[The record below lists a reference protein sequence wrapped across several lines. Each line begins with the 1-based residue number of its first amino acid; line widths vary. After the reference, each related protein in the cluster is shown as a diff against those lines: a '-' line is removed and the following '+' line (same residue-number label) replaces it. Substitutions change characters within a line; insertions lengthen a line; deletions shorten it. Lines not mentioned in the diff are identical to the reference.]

1 MLTSANREQAP
12 PAASPLLEIAN
23 VMVHLY
29 KEAFGRGPSKARAQF
44 AGSDTLVVLLEDM
57 MTIAER
63 QLLALGEDARV
74 REQRLF
80 LQLALEDK
88 KRSEVERVLRRR
100 AIACVSGTDPDH
112 DLAAEVFLLEPHP
125 AVRSVVGQSSDA
137 SRVGAG
143 NSAADPGPQPAT
155 APRS

>member
-1 MLTSANREQAP
+1 MHALTSPSGEQAP
-12 PAASPLLEIAN
+12 PTASPLLEIAN

-29 KEAFGRGPSKARAQF
+29 KDAFGRGPSKARAQF
-44 AGSDTLVVLLEDM
+44 SGSDTLVVLLEDM

-63 QLLALGEDARV
+63 QLVALGEHARV

-88 KRSEVERVLRRR
+88 KRSEVERILRRR
-100 AIACVSGTDPDH
+100 ALACVSGTDPDR

-125 AVRSVVGQSSDA
+125 AGNIRHASSD
-137 SRVGAG
+137 VLL
-143 NSAADPGPQPAT
+143 
-155 APRS
+155 

>member
-1 MLTSANREQAP
+1 MLTSPIGEQAP
-12 PAASPLLEIAN
+12 TAVSPLLEMAN

-29 KEAFGRGPSKARAQF
+29 KDTFGRGPSKARAQF

-57 MTIAER
+57 MTTAER
-63 QLLALGEDARV
+63 QLVVLGEHARV

-88 KRSEVERVLRRR
+88 KRSAVERILSRR
-100 AIACVSGTDPDH
+100 AIACVSGTDPGRDV
-112 DLAAEVFLLEPHP
+112 AVEVFLLEPYP
-125 AVRSVVGQSSDA
+125 AVHSAIDQSGGA

-143 NSAADPGPQPAT
+143 NGAADPGH
-155 APRS
+155 S

>member
-1 MLTSANREQAP
+1 MHALTSPSREQAP
-12 PAASPLLEIAN
+12 SGASPLLEIAN

-44 AGSDTLVVLLEDM
+44 SGSDTLVVLMEDM

-63 QLLALGEDARV
+63 QLLALGEHARI

-80 LQLALEDK
+80 LQLALEDR
-88 KRSEVERVLRRR
+88 KRSEVERVLRRSV
-100 AIACVSGTDPDH
+100 IACVSGTDPGR

-125 AVRSVVGQSSDA
+125 AVRSVIDQNSDA
-137 SRVGAG
+137 SRVGASNG
-143 NSAADPGPQPAT
+143 AADPGH
-155 APRS
+155 R